1 MVGRCRGVIWQICYG
16 ADRLD
21 LVRSVMA
28 RQLRRALQGRGDVND
43 AKVRQTRRRGAKP
56 IEMVSSA
63 VADEAR

>member
-1 MVGRCRGVIWQICYG
+1 
-16 ADRLD
+16 
-21 LVRSVMA
+21 MA